1 MVSFNL
7 ILWEEHSMVLFKLIL
22 WEQLEKNSLSRLGI
36 LDIRLIQPREGV
48 LHPILIVAWE
58 HFECPVYDFR

>member
-1 MVSFNL
+1 MVFLSNPL
-7 ILWEEHSMVLFKLIL
+7 KLPD
-22 WEQLEKNSLSRLGI
+22 LEKNSLSRLGI
-36 LDIRLIQPREGV
+36 LDIRLIQPRKGV